1 MSEGLHGIILILCT
15 FLMKYCELALSL
27 GNSCVLFTLCF
38 LICNVWSLI
47 SNVILFTSSNV
58 ENHLFVK
65 AIKSNESGGS
75 LGKKRA
81 SRVVESNVNFS
92 PRKLVGEAFSS
103 EMN

>member
-1 MSEGLHGIILILCT
+1 M
-15 FLMKYCELALSL
+15 
-27 GNSCVLFTLCF
+27 
-38 LICNVWSLI
+38 
-47 SNVILFTSSNV
+47 ILFTSSNV
-58 ENHLFVK
+58 ENPLFVK
-65 AIKSNESGGS
+65 AIKSNESGSS